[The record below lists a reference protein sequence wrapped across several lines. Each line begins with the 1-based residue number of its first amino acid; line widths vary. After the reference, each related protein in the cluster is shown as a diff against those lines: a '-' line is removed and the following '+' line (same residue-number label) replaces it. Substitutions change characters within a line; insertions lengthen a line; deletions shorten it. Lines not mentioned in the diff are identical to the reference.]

1 MIQCHSLEVCK
12 VTVIQNNNLQKNT
25 KKTNFVIK
33 YHIIYFQGQNVNL
46 ALNTICNGIL
56 MNW

>member
-12 VTVIQNNNLQKNT
+12 VTVIQNNNLQKKNT

-33 YHIIYFQGQNVNL
+33 YHIFPR
-46 ALNTICNGIL
+46 TKC
-56 MNW
+56 

>member
-12 VTVIQNNNLQKNT
+12 VTVIQNNNLQKIYQKNM
-25 KKTNFVIK
+25 KLNIR
-33 YHIIYFQGQNVNL
+33 YFQGQNVNL

-56 MNW
+56 MN